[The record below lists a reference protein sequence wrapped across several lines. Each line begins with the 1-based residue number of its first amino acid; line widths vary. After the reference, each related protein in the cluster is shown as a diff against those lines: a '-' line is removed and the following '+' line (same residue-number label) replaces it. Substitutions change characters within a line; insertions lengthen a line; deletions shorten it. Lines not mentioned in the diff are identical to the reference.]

1 MIFYGEAAAV
11 NTLAQILLSSPST
24 LIYVNPILNILKT
37 YLILRYMHCLKTK
50 KWQVYGKL
58 HNEAHNRSNSPT
70 SSRVSCCQV
79 ANLLATNGPLRDI
92 DFTEWMCTG
101 VIFIEN
107 QARVVLR
114 IHMQLTIQNGSC
126 KTIIIMYQITCHQ
139 SGLRA
144 FHMVWIAR
152 DLKDGKETLCDQ
164 PHDPWNVQDPTG
176 TFFFGISL
184 RCSTDAKVITC
195 ALCEERDL
203 EDFELREI
211 HPVVVTPR
219 TKTLKHTV

>member
-1 MIFYGEAAAV
+1 
-11 NTLAQILLSSPST
+11 
-24 LIYVNPILNILKT
+24 
-37 YLILRYMHCLKTK
+37 MHCLETK
-50 KWQVYGKL
+50 IWKVYGKL
-58 HNEAHNRSNSPT
+58 QHEAHNRSNSPT
-70 SSRVSCCQV
+70 SSLISHGTSCWRIGCQV

-107 QARVVLR
+107 QARVFLC
-114 IHMQLTIQNGSC
+114 IHMQLTIENGRC

-144 FHMVWIAR
+144 FHMTWIAR

-176 TFFFGISL
+176 TFLFGISL
-184 RCSTDAKVITC
+184 RRSTDAKVITC
-195 ALCEERDL
+195 ALCEEWDL
-203 EDFELREI
+203 EDFELREVHAI
-211 HPVVVTPR
+211 VVAPGHEDAQHEGFRDFQLCLFTIKKGCNQKHSPKA
-219 TKTLKHTV
+219 TKNLSG